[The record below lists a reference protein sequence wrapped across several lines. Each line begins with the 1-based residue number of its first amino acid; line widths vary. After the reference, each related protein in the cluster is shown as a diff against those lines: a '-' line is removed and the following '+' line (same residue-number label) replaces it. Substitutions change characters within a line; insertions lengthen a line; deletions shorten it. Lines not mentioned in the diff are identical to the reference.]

1 MTKRTPPWRKLS
13 SSWIAG
19 RNSSPPAAGGECLVA
34 ALVTFLRS
42 VTRTGVGPLGGAA
55 LTPALTLGG
64 ERGVWPI
71 RTRQFVH

>member
-19 RNSSPPAAGGECLVA
+19 RNSAPPAAGGECLVA

-42 VTRTGVGPLGGAA
+42 VTKTGVGPLGGAA
-55 LTPALTLGG
+55 LTLRG

-71 RTRQFVH
+71 RTRRFVL